1 MSALNSTGDRLR
13 RATQLWHAFLASTGQ
28 RFELA
33 LFLKDPAIEKQTLDA
48 ALASGD
54 AKLVTLAQDWLRD
67 TGQAVPTVVASRVGA
82 PAPAPASAAAV
93 PSDPAKPSR
102 YLRGVR

>member
-1 MSALNSTGDRLR
+1 MSLMTSTSDRLR
-13 RATQLWHAFLASTGQ
+13 RATALWHAYLTVTGQ

-33 LFLKDPAIEKQTLDA
+33 LFIKDPELEKQTISQ

-54 AKLVTLAQDWLRD
+54 QKLVTLAQDWLRD
-67 TGQAVPTVVASRVGA
+67 TGQAMPVVVAARVV
-82 PAPAPASAAAV
+82 PAAV
-93 PSDPAKPSR
+93 VGEPAGAAKPSR

>member
-13 RATQLWHAFLASTGQ
+13 RATQLWHATLAATGQ

-33 LFLKDPAIEKQTLDA
+33 LFLKDPVIEKQTLDA

-54 AKLVTLAQDWLRD
+54 QKLIALAQDWLRD
-67 TGQAVPTVVASRVGA
+67 TGQAVPSVVASRVVPPQA
-82 PAPAPASAAAV
+82 VSANP
-93 PSDPAKPSR
+93 PSAEAAKPSR

>member
-1 MSALNSTGDRLR
+1 MSLMNSTGERLR
-13 RATQLWHAFLASTGQ
+13 RATQLWHAYLAATGQ

-33 LFLKDPAIEKQTLDA
+33 QFLRDPALEKQTLDG

-54 AKLVTLAQDWLRD
+54 VKLIALAQDWLRD
-67 TGQAVPTVVASRVGA
+67 TGQAVPVEPVARAVTTSQ
-82 PAPAPASAAAV
+82 AAAGDAAEA
-93 PSDPAKPSR
+93 PKPTR

>member
-1 MSALNSTGDRLR
+1 MSALTSTADRLR
-13 RATQLWHAFLASTGQ
+13 RATQLWHGYLAGTGQ

-33 LFLKDPAIEKQTLDA
+33 LFLRDPLVEKQTLDV

-54 AKLVTLAQDWLRD
+54 AKLVALAQEWLRD
-67 TGQAVPTVVASRVGA
+67 TGQAVPAVVASRVVPPSPAA
-82 PAPAPASAAAV
+82 PAAAPA
-93 PSDPAKPSR
+93 DPAGKPSR

>member
-1 MSALNSTGDRLR
+1 MSALNSTGDKLR
-13 RATQLWHAFLASTGQ
+13 RATQLWHAFLASSGH

-33 LFLKDPAIEKQTLDA
+33 QFLKDPAIEKQTLDA

-54 AKLVTLAQDWLRD
+54 QKLIALAQDWLRD
-67 TGQAVPTVVASRVGA
+67 TGQAVPAVVASRVVSPAQTA
-82 PAPAPASAAAV
+82 PIAAA
-93 PSDPAKPSR
+93 PEGAKPSR